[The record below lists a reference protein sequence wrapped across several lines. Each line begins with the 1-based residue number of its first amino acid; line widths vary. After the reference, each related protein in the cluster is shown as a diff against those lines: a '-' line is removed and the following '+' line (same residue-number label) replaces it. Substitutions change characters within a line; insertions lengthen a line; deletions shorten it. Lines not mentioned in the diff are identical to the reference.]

1 MTNSTEQRKTTAT
14 DSFRQ
19 NTCSTDST
27 HHTPQQYF
35 LCTAYSK
42 IPDQQRKHRHSRSH
56 SRSNT
61 PGNTQHPHTRILGL
75 CTRPDILQ
83 QSCSCNRPAPPAGC
97 RACEHH
103 HYPSSTRGLSTRL
116 GYLHL
121 AAAPCLQMRTSSI
134 GSNLRRI
141 QTSSP
146 SRPCCIRCW
155 LPTRTR
161 GSCCRNNTW
170 QMNQIFWLARSV
182 TSGKQSLLTR
192 RNIPSQHNDIL
203 PMHTQPYIVPLSYP
217 KPLLAHFAACSTF
230 LNHPSPNS
238 KPGNSSQQDLG
249 WQTDQLSCSHW
260 HKR

>member
-1 MTNSTEQRKTTAT
+1 MQMRTTNSTEQRTTTAT
-14 DSFRQ
+14 ELLQQ
-19 NTCSTDST
+19 NTRSTDST

-83 QSCSCNRPAPPAGC
+83 QSCSCNRPAPPAAC
-97 RACEHH
+97 RECEHH
-103 HYPSSTRGLSTRL
+103 HYPSSIRRLSTRL

-121 AAAPCLQMRTSSI
+121 AAAPCLRTRTSSI

-141 QTSSP
+141 LMSSP

-155 LPTRTR
+155 LPTRAR
-161 GSCCRNNTW
+161 GSCCRNSTW
-170 QMNQIFWLARSV
+170 QIKSVIWLAFHA
-182 TSGKQSLLTR
+182 LT
-192 RNIPSQHNDIL
+192 NDL
-203 PMHTQPYIVPLSYP
+203 CLTHSSEYSNPAYRYP
-217 KPLLAHFAACSTF
+217 PDAHAPVHCATVMPEEPACTLCGV
-230 LNHPSPNS
+230 LNVLESPES
-238 KPGNSSQQDLG
+238 E
-249 WQTDQLSCSHW
+249 
-260 HKR
+260 